1 MSLDIASPAPTFV
14 LPDQHGTEFSLA
26 DLRGKKALLLVFYPF
41 AFSGVCTGE
50 LTGFRDHL
58 EKFET
63 QHTTLATV
71 SCDPM
76 FSLRAYAD
84 ADALFFPLLSDFWPH
99 GVVSRAYGVFD
110 EAKGCSTRSSY
121 VIDAEGIVRWAVHSP
136 MGVARDLDEQA
147 RALAAA
153 V

>member
-14 LPDQHGTEFSLA
+14 LPDQHGTDFSLA

-99 GVVSRAYGVFD
+99 GEVSRTYDVFD

-121 VIDAEGIVRWAVHSP
+121 VIDAEGMVRWAVHSP
-136 MGVARDLDEQA
+136 MGVARDLHEQA
-147 RALAAA
+147 RALTAA